1 MLSSAQRDW
10 QPSVKED
17 LFKLTLKE
25 KGKYYIKTE
34 FKQLLLK
41 FRLPLKEQ
49 NEMF

>member
-25 KGKYYIKTE
+25 KGKYYIKTVNSNN
-34 FKQLLLK
+34 FFSSSDCL
-41 FRLPLKEQ
+41 
-49 NEMF
+49 